1 MSGFAKGQTFF
12 WICLVSLTCSGQTAV
27 AQPDT
32 DCVAVVID
40 RSGVFVAARDG
51 TPVPASPTV
60 NNFDIQLA
68 ALSPDRRLL
77 GYFTQAQNGLL
88 SIASAS
94 GAIKTMA
101 IPADKST
108 DYPISA
114 IRWDSDSMVRLA
126 REGHNASEF
135 QFLKLSGWP
144 QSPSLVDATTPLLG
158 SDCIYLENTIG
169 GVCAAGEGVEIEG
182 IWHTLEGPRSLP
194 KAVRHP
200 VVEIGLGATSQLLTD
215 AGLSAQFSSF
225 DSSDQTAQIRFFNP
239 GFGFIE
245 ARMIVGRDIDIIAN
259 ERIFRVILSAIKNQ
273 SITLTIYEAEP
284 TAGFLSVD
292 HITTADLAFNR
303 YLIYT
308 LRDTHGTQFISTGG
322 KFASANTINWNITH
336 LQTRLPRTSPV
347 LSIRSIGSGSR
358 LQVDDTEGS
367 YTVPI
372 TMKVVSVPAYKN
384 GDITVPAT
392 TMELL
397 TVGSLTALPRTLPA
411 RQSTDPP
418 ASVLS
423 WSCR

>member
-126 REGHNASEF
+126 RDGHNASEF

-144 QSPSLVDATTPLLG
+144 QSPSLVDTTTPLIG
-158 SDCIYLENTIG
+158 SDCIYLDNGIG
-169 GVCAAGEGVEIEG
+169 RVCAAGNGVEIEG
-182 IWHTLEGPRSLP
+182 GWHTLEGARSLP
-194 KAVRHP
+194 DAIRHP
-200 VVEIGLGATSQLLTD
+200 IVEIGLGATRQLHTA

-225 DSSDQTAQIRFFNP
+225 NSSNQTAQIRFANP
-239 GFGFIE
+239 VFGFIE
-245 ARMIVGRDIDIIAN
+245 ARLIVGGDIDLVAN
-259 ERIFRVILSAIKNQ
+259 ERIFRVVLTAIRNQ
-273 SITLTIYEAEP
+273 SIILAIYEAEA
-284 TAGFLSVD
+284 TVGFLSVD
-292 HITTADLAFNR
+292 HIMTGNLNINK

-308 LRDTHGTQFISTGG
+308 LRDNQGTQLISTGG
-322 KFASANTINWNITH
+322 KFTSANTISWNIRH
-336 LQTRLPRTSPV
+336 LQTRLPRASPV
-347 LSIRSIGSGSR
+347 LSIRSIGSGGR

-372 TMKVVSVPAYKN
+372 TMKVVSVPGYKN

-392 TMELL
+392 AMELL
-397 TVGSLTALPRTLPA
+397 TVGTLTALPKTLPA
-411 RQSTDPP
+411 RQLTYPP